1 MEKGRRSSLLL
12 KLSTI
17 FGLVIIISNVVLGV
31 IAINSASN
39 ALETNTTRYMME
51 TATGNAK
58 YLGSEIQVKLATLE
72 GIADNEIMSSMNWEA
87 QQPYLIDYADELG
100 YLDLAVISPD
110 YMANYARS
118 GETSQLSERAVYQN
132 AFNGNSGIS
141 DVLISSVTGQP
152 VVLDVVPIHNGSE
165 VVAILMGR
173 RDGTALND
181 LVDGFKDTETAFS
194 FIISQNGTIDAHTN
208 KQMVLDESNIF
219 EDTDPS
225 GPLYSVG
232 QAFQNIDMSVGGIIT
247 YNYEGNRI
255 ATVAPIPGTDW
266 VLGVGDM
273 EETIF
278 ASVNALRSRLILIS
292 VFVLLLSIAVIYLV
306 TKKAVVGPII
316 ALKEIADEVS
326 MGATDVVIKNECNDE
341 IGDLMSAFQH
351 VIDGRKEQAQII
363 RNIADGDL
371 SAQVVV
377 QSDKDEVGYALI
389 SIIEIQKK
397 LYDEQV
403 SFEKE
408 ILAGN
413 LSHRGDAD
421 QFNGAYRELI
431 SGLNRVV
438 KALVNPLKIAIKSI
452 EKIGRGEIPPKITM
466 DYQGDFK
473 EMKNNI
479 NACIDGLGAL
489 VEGNEVLAMVA
500 NNDFTQKIEGSYEGI
515 YQEIANSINRIN
527 GKLIHV
533 VDICNNIA
541 VGEMKDL
548 ADLSESGKRSDNDEL
563 VPSLIKMMENIQM
576 LVQETDK
583 MAALAVQGDLANRGD
598 ASQFP
603 GQYSK
608 VISGFN
614 QTLDAVIAPIDEAS
628 RALKELSQGHL
639 SVNMEGDYVGQ
650 HGQIKEDM
658 NATIAFLRQYVYE
671 ISETLEKIADGDL
684 SQEIESDYLGD
695 FVNIK
700 NAINHIT
707 TRLSETMKEIEIA
720 ASQVDSGSRQISDG
734 GQALAQGTTEQASSI
749 EELSASIEEV
759 AAETRKNATDA
770 NEANNLAVA
779 VKNHAETGNSQMAQM
794 VSAMSDINES
804 SNSISKII
812 RVIDDIAFQT
822 NILALNAAVEAA
834 RAGQHGKGF
843 AVVAEEVR
851 TLAARSA
858 EAAQETTELIEG
870 SIDKVEAGTKIADE
884 TAQSLTEILGQI
896 EKVTGLVANIAQAS
910 NDQASEI
917 AQITT
922 GIDQVSQVIQTNSAT
937 AQQSA
942 ASSEELSGQAQIL
955 KGMVEAF
962 SLKQVTAKITGTN
975 TPNVGSFQKL
985 KESKA
990 DSFEEESDVKILLDD
1005 FNEDKY

>member
-1 MEKGRRSSLLL
+1 MEKEKKSSLLIKIVL
-12 KLSTI
+12 L
-17 FGLVIIISNVVLGV
+17 FGAILLISNLTVGFISISSGTNNLKEHSSTYMLESTSSK
-31 IAINSASN
+31 AHYLSAEIE
-39 ALETNTTRYMME
+39 LQL
-51 TATGNAK
+51 AK
-58 YLGSEIQVKLATLE
+58 LE
-72 GIADNEIMSSMNWEA
+72 GVADSEALRSMDWVE
-87 QQPYLIDYADELG
+87 QQAYLSEYVSKLG
-100 YLDLAVISPD
+100 YLDLAVITPD
-110 YMANYARS
+110 YMANYVVS
-118 GETSQLSERAVYQN
+118 GESSQLSERDIYED
-132 AFNGNSGIS
+132 AFNGKSGIS
-141 DVLISSVTGQP
+141 NVLISSVTGKP
-152 VVLDVVPIHNGSE
+152 VVLDVVPIRTGDR
-165 VVAILMGR
+165 VMAILMGR
-173 RDGTALND
+173 RDGTALSEMIASFS
-181 LVDGFKDTETAFS
+181 VGETGFAYLMTKD
-194 FIISQNGTIDAHTN
+194 GTINAHTN
-208 KQMVLDESNIF
+208 EQLVLDQVNVF
-219 EDTDPS
+219 EDMENGGTMVSFGHALQDLDFETGGVISYSNETGDRMAAVVPVPNTEWMLGIGDTDET
-225 GPLYSVG
+225 LFAEVYSLRNQLIIIG
-232 QAFQNIDMSVGGIIT
+232 IGII
-247 YNYEGNRI
+247 I
-255 ATVAPIPGTDW
+255 V
-266 VLGVGDM
+266 
-273 EETIF
+273 
-278 ASVNALRSRLILIS
+278 S
-292 VFVLLLSIAVIYLV
+292 LLAVYLV
-306 TKKAVVGPII
+306 TKRSVINPII
-316 ALKEIADEVS
+316 KLKEVANHVGRGSTNVNIEIDRS
-326 MGATDVVIKNECNDE
+326 DE
-341 IGDLMSAFQH
+341 IGDLMESFSH
-351 VIDGRKEQAQII
+351 VVENRRDQAQIV
-363 RNIADGDL
+363 RSIAEGNLAVQVEPL
-371 SAQVVV
+371 SEE
-377 QSDKDEVGYALI
+377 DEMGFALVG
-389 SIIEIQKK
+389 IIATINK
-397 LYDEQV
+397 LYEEELR
-403 SFEKE
+403 FEKE

-413 LSHRGDAD
+413 LSHRGDAE
-421 QFNGAYRELI
+421 QFNGAYSELI

-452 EKIGRGEIPPKITM
+452 ERIGRGEIPPKITM
-466 DYQGDFK
+466 DYQGDFE

-489 VEGNEVLAMVA
+489 VEGNEVLALMA

-515 YQEIANSINRIN
+515 YQEIVNSINRIN

-541 VGEMKDL
+541 VGDMKDL

-608 VISGFN
+608 VIIGFN

-639 SVNMEGDYVGQ
+639 SANMEGDFAGQ

-962 SLKQVTAKITGTN
+962 SLKQTGRRTADVTAVTT
-975 TPNVGSFQKL
+975 
-985 KESKA
+985 KA
-990 DSFEEESDVKILLDD
+990 SWNEAEAAASYETEDFKILLDD
-1005 FNEDKY
+1005 IEPADKY